1 MEIVGNRVEDEMNE
15 IVICKHC
22 GHPEYYGKMRW
33 LNGRCECRQCYRHH
47 YEEVHGEIYRWDD
60 LSGKVPSMMEY
71 DAQEEIK
78 KKRKLISYCHNI
90 NKHCENKAKE
100 M

>member
-1 MEIVGNRVEDEMNE
+1 MEIVANRVEDEMNQ

-22 GHPEYYGKMRW
+22 GHPEYYGEMRF
-33 LNGRCECRQCYRHH
+33 LNGRCECRQCYRNH
-47 YEEVHGEIYRWDD
+47 YEEVYKKKYTWND

-78 KKRKLISYCHNI
+78 RR
-90 NKHCENKAKE
+90 ET
-100 M
+100 

>member
-1 MEIVGNRVEDEMNE
+1 MVIVANRVEDEMNQ

-22 GHPEYYGKMRW
+22 GHPEYYGEMRF
-33 LNGRCECRQCYRHH
+33 LNGRYECRQCYRNH
-47 YEEVHGEIYRWDD
+47 YEEVYKKKYTWND

-78 KKRKLISYCHNI
+78 RR
-90 NKHCENKAKE
+90 ET
-100 M
+100 